1 MCGIAGQV
9 TGDRRPVQAE
19 RIAAMGDSLQHRGPD
34 DHGIYLKGHVGLAHR
49 RLSVLDLTAAGRQPM
64 SNEDGTVWLVLNGEI
79 YNHQELRDQ
88 LKARYRFQSRTDTEV
103 LLHLYEEHGLDCLP
117 LLIGMFAFALW
128 DDRAQRLVLGRDRLG
143 KKPLFYALTEKSL
156 LFASEIR
163 ALVASGAQF
172 DVDPIALHHYLTFQ
186 YVPTPQTIFRGVHKL
201 PPGHVLIYENGQ
213 VTERAYW
220 SLQYDKKATGR
231 NETEYIQEFRT
242 LLRDAVR
249 RRLTSDVPIGA
260 FLSGGADSST
270 VVGLMASEMTQPVK
284 TFSIGFQEVGFDE
297 RPHAREIASRFGT
310 EHHEFVVDT
319 SAVGLLP
326 ELARVYGEP
335 YADASAIPAYHLAQL
350 SRQFVTVALTGDGG
364 DELLGGYPRYRLHV
378 LDRALAGVSPT
389 VRAQLRKV
397 LAGDRHAA
405 GARSLTGRLERL
417 LAPFSETYLNRI
429 CYFSQAEKDWLYT
442 TEFKSQVVAAD
453 SFQVLSRWFEEAQAS
468 DLLDQMLSVDTQSYL
483 PDDLLVKLDRA
494 TMAHGLE
501 ARCPFL
507 DHRLVEFAAALP
519 TNLKICRS
527 TGKYLLK
534 AAMRDMLPEHILHR
548 EKQGFAVPLD
558 AWFRGHW
565 REVLQD
571 TLLSPRATGRGYFQ
585 PMRVQELIDRHQ
597 QGQANYGYHLYALLM
612 LELWHEVYVDDPARS
627 VSRCGHSVVRA

>member
-9 TGDRRPVQAE
+9 TRDRRPVQAE
-19 RIAAMGDSLQHRGPD
+19 RITAMGESLQHRGPD
-34 DHGIYLKGHVGLAHR
+34 DHGVYLKGHVGLTHR

-88 LKARYRFQSRTDTEV
+88 LKARYRFRSRTDTEV
-103 LLHLYEEHGLDCLP
+103 LLHLYEEHGLECLP
-117 LLIGMFAFALW
+117 SLVGMFAFALW
-128 DDRAQRLVLGRDRLG
+128 DDRAQRLVLVRDRLG

-172 DVDPIALHHYLTFQ
+172 DVDSTALHHYLTFQ

-220 SLQYDKKATGR
+220 SLQYQQKATGR
-231 NETEYIQEFRT
+231 TEAEYMEEFRA

-249 RRLTSDVPIGA
+249 LRLTSDVPIGA

-270 VVGLMASEMTQPVK
+270 VVGLMAAEMAQPVK
-284 TFSIGFQEVGFDE
+284 TFSIGFQEAGFDE
-297 RPHAREIASRFGT
+297 RPHAREIAGRFGT

-319 SAVGLLP
+319 SAVELLP
-326 ELARVYGEP
+326 ELARLYGEP
-335 YADASAIPAYHLAQL
+335 YADASAIPTYHLAQL
-350 SRQFVTVALTGDGG
+350 SRRFVTVALTGDGG
-364 DELLGGYPRYRLHV
+364 DELLGGYPRYRLHF
-378 LDRALAGVSPT
+378 LDRALAGISPSW
-389 VRAQLRKV
+389 RAQLRKV
-397 LAGDRHAA
+397 LGGDRHAA
-405 GARSLTGRLERL
+405 GARSLIGRLERV

-429 CYFSQAEKDWLYT
+429 CYFSTAEKDWLYT
-442 TEFKSQVVAAD
+442 KEFKNQVVGAD

-468 DLLDQMLSVDTQSYL
+468 DLLDQLLSVDTRSYL

-507 DHRLVEFAAALP
+507 DHRLVEFAARLP
-519 TNLKICRS
+519 SQFKIRRS
-527 TGKYLLK
+527 TSKYLLK
-534 AAMRDMLPEHILHR
+534 AAMQDLLPRHILHR

-558 AWFRGHW
+558 AWFRGCW
-565 REVLQD
+565 REVLCD
-571 TLLSPRATGRGYFQ
+571 TLLSARATGRGYFQ
-585 PMRVQELIDRHQ
+585 PKRVQELIDRH
-597 QGQANYGYHLYALLM
+597 GRAEGNYGYHLYALLM
-612 LELWHEVYVDDPARS
+612 LELWHQVCLDDPSTSA
-627 VSRCGHSVVRA
+627 SRCGLSVVRA